1 MTNDVRAAVKRAVL
15 PVLMILPVFAVLEGF
30 GYALCPAAMLG
41 GAVSSTANR
50 IGWIFARTASAVY
63 DNRGFL
69 FAVCTGYMLSGKKL
83 SGAMAGLG
91 AVLLFNSFSSLPFF
105 AVFYP
110 SVPDS
115 DLSMLALYGP
125 GACTG
130 ILLGAASVFV
140 LNRCSF
146 RNHPMRS
153 VLLCAFCMAGLSA
166 VLTAVR
172 IVLFHAAAR
181 LGDLIITL
189 GIPGAGVYAFLNRLL
204 SPFELHRALNYAVLY
219 ENGAGDMTRFW
230 ALVTEGDPGRYMSG
244 FFPVMMF
251 GVPML
256 CGMLYRKAGKGSVFR
271 RFILLCA
278 LASYSCGLCEPLEY
292 WLLLTSPLHYLLYSA
307 VYGLSAWLSA
317 AVGFRAG
324 FACSGGFTD
333 LLFSGP
339 MPAARNTWMV
349 IPLGLLCAALFFL
362 LFRRLQPD
370 NETDLD
376 IIEPANME
384 DNRQ

>member
-1 MTNDVRAAVKRAVL
+1 MKDTRTAVKHAVL
-15 PVLMILPVFAVLEGF
+15 PVLLILPVFALLEGF

-41 GAVSSTANR
+41 GEVTSAANR

-69 FAVCTGYMLSGKKL
+69 FAVCSGYMLSGKKL

-105 AVFYP
+105 TVFFP

-115 DLSMLALYGP
+115 NLSMLALFGP
-125 GACTG
+125 GAVTG
-130 ILLGAASVFV
+130 ILLGAVSVSL

-146 RNHPMRS
+146 RRHPMRT
-153 VLLCAFCMAGLSA
+153 VLVFSFCMAGFSVL
-166 VLTAVR
+166 LTAVR
-172 IVLFHAAAR
+172 ILLFHAAAGVGAQIVS
-181 LGDLIITL
+181 LGL
-189 GIPGAGVYAFLNRLL
+189 PGAGIFAFLNRLL

-219 ENGAGDMTRFW
+219 EEGAGDMTRFW
-230 ALVTEGDPGRYMSG
+230 ALVTDGDPGRYMSG

-256 CGMLYRKAGKGSVFR
+256 CGMLYRKAKPASVFR
-271 RFILLCA
+271 RFILISA
-278 LASYSCGLCEPLEY
+278 LAAYSCGLCEPLEY

-307 VYGLSAWLSA
+307 VYGLAAWLSA
-317 AVGFRAG
+317 AAGFRAG
-324 FACSGGFTD
+324 FACSGGFAD
-333 LLFSGP
+333 LLFSGA

-349 IPLGLLCAALFFL
+349 IPLGLLCAGLVFL
-362 LFRRLQPD
+362 LFRRLEPD
-370 NETDLD
+370 NETELD
-376 IIEPANME
+376 IIEPDNME
-384 DNRQ
+384 ENRQ

>member
-1 MTNDVRAAVKRAVL
+1 MKTVRETIKRAVI
-15 PVLMILPVFAVLEGF
+15 PVLLILPVFALLEGF

-41 GAVSSTANR
+41 GGVTSAANK

-91 AVLLFNSFSSLPFF
+91 AVLLFNSFSSVPFF
-105 AVFYP
+105 TVFYP
-110 SVPDS
+110 PVTESN
-115 DLSMLALYGP
+115 LSMLYGP

-130 ILLGAASVFV
+130 ILLGAASVYV

-146 RNHPMRS
+146 RNRPIRS
-153 VLLCAFCMAGLSA
+153 VLICAFCMAGFSA

-172 IVLFHAAAR
+172 ILLFHAAAR
-181 LGDLIITL
+181 LGTGIVRL
-189 GIPGAGVYAFLNRLL
+189 GLPGAGLYAFLNRLL
-204 SPFELHRALNYAVLY
+204 SPFELHRAMNYAVLY
-219 ENGAGDMTRFW
+219 EEGAGDMTRFW
-230 ALVTEGDPGRYMSG
+230 ALATEGDPGRYMSG

-251 GVPML
+251 GVPVL
-256 CGMLYRKAGKGSVFR
+256 CGLLYRRAKPASAFR
-271 RFILLCA
+271 RFLLLCA

-307 VYGLSAWLSA
+307 VYGLSAWISA
-317 AVGFRAG
+317 AAGFRAG
-324 FACSGGFTD
+324 FACSGGFVD
-333 LLFSGP
+333 LLFSGA

-349 IPLGLLCAALFFL
+349 IPLGLLCAVLVFL
-362 LFRRLQPD
+362 MFRRLQPD
-370 NETDLD
+370 NETELD
-376 IIEPANME
+376 IIEPDNME
-384 DNRQ
+384 ENRQ